1 MGGQSA
7 GAGDGNNMPTYGEI
21 TAWVED
27 NYGWT
32 IHHTCW
38 IAHCK
43 ELAGIPVDPA
53 WNRTEGGRAAECPPD
68 RRPAIFAAFRHFG
81 MID

>member
-1 MGGQSA
+1 MSGQSA
-7 GAGDGNNMPTYGEI
+7 GVGDGNNMATYGEI

-32 IHHTCW
+32 LHRTCW

-43 ELAGIPVDPA
+43 ELAGSPVDPA
-53 WNRTEGGRAAECPPD
+53 WNRADGARVVGCPPD